1 MSFMLRYHGTL
12 SLMLLLAS
20 SSTVQAL
27 DLQEV
32 LDRARVTPPDRV
44 RFREQRHNPLLKA
57 PMELSGYLEYA
68 APGQLRKVVESPFQ
82 ESMLFDG
89 DQVEISRDGQV
100 RRIGLKSRKSI
111 LVMLQTIESLLSGDS
126 QSLHRYFD
134 VALTGTLKR
143 WHLKLIPSSGRLS
156 RQLRSLTVNGGDDT
170 INNLRF
176 EMQNG
181 EWQHLEIIHVA
192 APP

>member
-1 MSFMLRYHGTL
+1 MRRYHGTL
-12 SLMLLLAS
+12 ALLFWLAYS
-20 SSTVQAL
+20 PTAQAL
-27 DLQEV
+27 DLQEI
-32 LDRARVTPPDRV
+32 LERARVTPPDRV

-111 LVMLQTIESLLSGDS
+111 LVMLQSIESLLSGDS
-126 QSLHRYFD
+126 QSLRRYFD
-134 VALTGTLKR
+134 VELTGTLKR

-156 RQLRSLTVNGGDDT
+156 RQLRGLTVNGGDDT

-181 EWQHLEIIHVA
+181 EWQHLEIIHDA